1 MASQELPQLHT
12 SPDIDPGGQ
21 WSPTREGRHDVM
33 RSSIIDSIHRSH
45 VIRDISPKRVYAAN
59 KESHATLPALFKQ
72 PKALEHLR
80 PVKPNGNSDTNGTG
94 RQPRLLQRLE
104 YLLDEKLKVAD
115 TLSLPYGQS
124 ASGPQ
129 AGASN
134 MRLDAYR
141 QAFEAFIHSF
151 TTYRPLL
158 LRIKAQYDAALDDA
172 LESMQENIHM
182 RAELTVVEQRR
193 LRSVEEAR
201 VTANTEVSEA
211 RRDQEQRLMEAEERA
226 AGAEARIRAA
236 EAEAREARAEEERAL
251 QEYEEYS
258 ELIKALRVDI
268 VANSTWGKKLAEKE
282 AAHAAKLAK
291 KLADEEAG

>member
-1 MASQELPQLHT
+1 MTDTELPHLQT
-12 SPDIDPGGQ
+12 SSEVDIGSH
-21 WSPTREGRHDVM
+21 WSPTQDGRHDIL
-33 RSSIIDSIHRSH
+33 RSSIVDSIHRSH
-45 VIRDISPKRVYAAN
+45 VVRDISPKRVYAAN

-80 PVKPNGNSDTNGTG
+80 PLKPNTRGGDDGTN

-104 YLLDEKLKVAD
+104 HLLQEKLRMAD
-115 TLSLPYGQS
+115 TLSLPYNAS
-124 ASGPQ
+124 ASNPQ

-134 MRLDAYR
+134 IRLDAYR

-158 LRIKAQYDAALDDA
+158 LRIKSQYDAALDDA
-172 LESMQENIHM
+172 LESAQENIHM

-193 LRSVEEAR
+193 LKSVEEAR
-201 VTANTEVSEA
+201 VNTNAELSEA
-211 RRDQEQRLMEAEERA
+211 RRDLEQRLLEAEERA
-226 AGAEARIRAA
+226 AAAEDRIRDA

-251 QEYEEYS
+251 QEYEELS
-258 ELIKALRVDI
+258 ERIKQLRRDI
-268 VANSTWGKKLAEKE
+268 VGNSTWGKALAEKE
-282 AAHAAKLAK
+282 AAHAAKMAK